1 MKTRCPLTWRGLIAL
16 TVLTVGARAEAE
28 KTTYPEYSVP
38 GSVVRVLPRTVEDR
52 EYQLIIGLPADFE
65 KSPDKRYPVVIVTDG
80 YWDFLKINSIKG
92 SLVYDKTVPDFITVG
107 IGYAGEGLNYGELRC
122 RDLSPVVFP
131 NMGPKTSGQAGE
143 FLELIEKTIIPLIE
157 RDYRGDPERRVLA
170 GASMGGLFA
179 IYAMY
184 TKPELFCAYI
194 AATPATII
202 GGDWILRYEDE
213 FVKAGKTLNARLY
226 FTVGENEALD
236 FRGSIER
243 FERHLAARKLPGLT
257 YVYRMIE
264 DEDHGSVQWESY
276 VRGLRFAFADEL
288 KK

>member
-1 MKTRCPLTWRGLIAL
+1 MKTRCPLTWRGFLAL
-16 TVLTVGARAEAE
+16 AVLTVGAHGETE
-28 KTTYPEYSVP
+28 KKAYPKYSVP
-38 GSVVRVLPRTVEDR
+38 GSVVRVLPRTVDDR

-65 KSPDKRYPVVIVTDG
+65 KSPDKHYPVVFVTDG

-107 IGYAGEGLNYGELRC
+107 IGYAGEDLDYGQLRC

-131 NMGPKTSGQAGE
+131 DMGPKTSGQAGE
-143 FLELIEKTIIPLIE
+143 FLDLIEKTIIPLIE
-157 RDYRGDPERRVLA
+157 REYRADPERRVLA

-184 TKPELFCAYI
+184 TKPELFRAYI

-213 FVKAGKTLNARLY
+213 FVKSGKTLNARLY
-226 FTVGENEALD
+226 FTVGENEAAD

-243 FERHLAARKLPGLT
+243 FERHLAQRKFPGLT
-257 YVYRMIE
+257 YTFRKIE

-276 VRGLRFAFADEL
+276 VRGLRFAFADDM